1 MSFHEVLDSFLVF
14 KTVKILLFCTVWL
27 YQTARDDKKGKDV
40 YCLIYRTIILWFSIF
55 PLSGS
60 LAISL

>member
-1 MSFHEVLDSFLVF
+1 MRFLTRF
-14 KTVKILLFCTVWL
+14 LFSRLCENIIILN
-27 YQTARDDKKGKDV
+27 KKGKDKRVVV

-60 LAISL
+60 LAILMTVTV

>member
-1 MSFHEVLDSFLVF
+1 MRFLTRF
-14 KTVKILLFCTVWL
+14 LFSRLCENIIILN
-27 YQTARDDKKGKDV
+27 KEGKDKRVVV

-60 LAISL
+60 

>member
-1 MSFHEVLDSFLVF
+1 MRFLTRF
-14 KTVKILLFCTVWL
+14 LFSRLCENIIILN
-27 YQTARDDKKGKDV
+27 KEGKDKRVVV

-60 LAISL
+60 LAILMTVTV